1 MEAKS
6 SREIRLELALSS
18 LGQSASLRERF
29 PGLDNLVCLSLV
41 CLRGSVQS
49 VSAQVTQDD
58 DARAKVCAACAAF
71 AQLFERTFDL

>member
-1 MEAKS
+1 VETKDG
-6 SREIRLELALSS
+6 REIRLELALS
-18 LGQSASLRERF
+18 SLRERF

-49 VSAQVTQDD
+49 VCAQVAQDGGVD
-58 DARAKVCAACAAF
+58 DARAKACAACAAF